1 MMNKKR
7 NGSMSESRKIHYYS
21 GHDSSIVT
29 LQVVLGIP
37 SSDVIGLVRPGS
49 ALILE
54 LHQNSTAS
62 DYYVQVSNLI
72 SLLVHFERI
81 ADYNCLFLESVD
93 I

>member
-1 MMNKKR
+1 
-7 NGSMSESRKIHYYS
+7 MSESRKIHYYS

-54 LHQNSTAS
+54 LHQNTTAS
-62 DYYVQVSNLI
+62 DYYVQVNTLI
-72 SLLVHFERI
+72 SLLVHFKLISES
-81 ADYNCLFLESVD
+81 NC
-93 I
+93 

>member
-1 MMNKKR
+1 
-7 NGSMSESRKIHYYS
+7 MSESRKLHYYS

-54 LHQNSTAS
+54 LHQNTTAS
-62 DYYVQVSNLI
+62 DYYVQVNTRI

-81 ADYNCLFLESVD
+81 ADNNCLFLESVD